1 MVNNNEEMVQQMKRP
16 QYRPQ
21 QPGNHNNMIPLNMVP
36 KPYIQ
41 NVSILIFIRRVTS
54 HKLFNKLV

>member
-21 QPGNHNNMIPLNMVP
+21 QPGNHGNHNNMIPLNMVP

-41 NVSILIFIRRVTS
+41 NVSTN
-54 HKLFNKLV
+54 KNLFVFHWMIV